1 MEYSNKEIHHRKNVF
16 VNKIQTLLE
25 THIIRWMFSC
35 KRWTSTKFVRLEL
48 TVKTLA
54 LSKHEEIILKFMCQT
69 KEKCDSLVLSRSSFE
84 WYEDAMR
91 TTSTSYSNFFES
103 NVLKITW
110 STIIFIIF
118 RDFLMF
124 YQFFLF
130 FFSPQVKRC
139 TIITYRDGI
148 YELSNNLRHR
158 ILGN

>member
-54 LSKHEEIILKFMCQT
+54 LSKHGEIILKFMCQT

-118 RDFLMF
+118 WDFLMF
-124 YQFFLF
+124 YQIFF
-130 FFSPQVKRC
+130 FFSPQVKQC
-139 TIITYRDGI
+139 AIIT
-148 YELSNNLRHR
+148 
-158 ILGN
+158 